1 MGVLCMKKIKKIIIT
16 LSLVLLIGCLGVSS
30 LVGIFFY
37 NLAVNANYSKDI
49 VYADYNEDKLRDDEK
64 WLEKESN
71 YTESYIKSNDNL
83 NLHAYTINQN
93 NNTDKW
99 AIVVHGYGGSGKLM
113 SAKAKYFYEMGYNVL
128 IPDLRSHGKSE
139 GDYIGM
145 GWDDR
150 LDIISWINFIIQN
163 NSNSKIVLHGTSMGA
178 ATVLM
183 ASGEDLPPNVKAII
197 SDCAYTSVWDEFS
210 YELETYLNV
219 PTSYILNVTNI
230 ITKLRAGYSFKEA
243 SAIDA
248 VKKSTVPIL
257 YIHGDS
263 DKFVPYSMMDKLYNA
278 TKSPKE
284 KLTIEGAEH
293 ANSDLI
299 SPYLYWLTIND
310 FVEKYIP

>member
-1 MGVLCMKKIKKIIIT
+1 MKKIKKIIIT